1 MSEYSIWCEK
11 LQKNIKFDSFITVSV
26 EMFNITAIAN
36 YFGYTNKNIVD
47 WFNTNIDT
55 LHIIDSI
62 ITEDELDDS
71 EELLSISDFTIN
83 KIEDQWY
90 VNINVLIEYLRD
102 ISFTFMCEFVTQFM
116 FDKVITEQELND
128 MTCEWSEEGEE
139 SSLSSV
145 SEEESLYSEYEE
157 ESSLSSEGEECPSSE
172 YEEESE

>member
-11 LQKNIKFDSFITVSV
+11 LQKNIKFDSFITVTV
-26 EMFNITAIAN
+26 EMFNITTIAN

-83 KIEDQWY
+83 KVEDQWY

-116 FDKVITEQELND
+116 FDKVITEQQLNE

-139 SSLSSV
+139 SNL
-145 SEEESLYSEYEE
+145 
-157 ESSLSSEGEECPSSE
+157 SSE
-172 YEEESE
+172 YEEESNTSTEGEEESE

>member
-11 LQKNIKFDSFITVSV
+11 LQKNIKFDSFITVTV

-62 ITEDELDDS
+62 ITEDEIDDS

-116 FDKVITEQELND
+116 FDKVITEQQLNE
-128 MTCEWSEEGEE
+128 MTCECSEEE
-139 SSLSSV
+139 SNLSS
-145 SEEESLYSEYEE
+145 EGEESLYSEYEE
-157 ESSLSSEGEECPSSE
+157 ESE
-172 YEEESE
+172 